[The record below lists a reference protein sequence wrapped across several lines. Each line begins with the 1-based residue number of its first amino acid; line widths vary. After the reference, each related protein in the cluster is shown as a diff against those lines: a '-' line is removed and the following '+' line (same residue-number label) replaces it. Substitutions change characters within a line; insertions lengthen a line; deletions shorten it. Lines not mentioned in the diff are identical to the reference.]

1 MTMSNKEEISNLK
14 NSGCFDESWYLEK
27 YPDVKELGMDPAEHF
42 LWIGVKIGR
51 RPSSTMSNEQYQ
63 SIASIISDRADTEQS
78 VEGVSQHESLDNGIT
93 SEIMPIFAEKYFNA
107 DGYLEQYK
115 DIAEAGID
123 PYQHF
128 LENGFNEGRTGSF
141 FDNKW
146 YISQHK
152 DVRLSGID
160 GFSHYKGSGKEEKRQ
175 SKFIEIRSFIEN
187 GSNFYS
193 NKEYKNWVDEFDYP
207 DCDRELYLSY
217 AKRFAYR
224 PLISIIMPVYKV
236 EIEYLEQAINS
247 VINQSYSNLELCI
260 ADDCSGD
267 TRITQLLDKMSS
279 LDNRIKYITR
289 DKNGNI
295 SESSNTALG
304 LASGDFIGLMDHDD
318 VLHPNAAFWI
328 VNELNKNPN
337 IDIVYTDE
345 DKLGDDGDRYDPHF
359 KSDFNYE
366 LFLTQNMISHFAVYR
381 TSILKE
387 IGGFRLGF
395 EGSQDY
401 DMTLRFLERCA
412 RNIAHVPRVLYHWRA
427 IAGSTALAPSEKAYT
442 ESASILALREHVERE
457 GKRADVT
464 IAPELPQYFRVR
476 FKVEGNPK
484 VSIIIPTKDKV
495 DLLDQCISSINN
507 ISTYDNYEI
516 IIINN
521 GSVEELSFKYFDRI
535 SSSGINVI
543 NDNNPFNYSRI
554 NNLGFSYASGDHIC
568 LMNNDIEIISPDWME
583 EMLSFGQWNDVGCVG
598 ARLWYPDDTL
608 QHGGVIIGLGGIAGH
623 SHKYIEKG
631 AVGYFGRAALPQAL
645 SAVTAACLMVKASVF
660 REVNGLDEGLSV
672 AFNDVDFCLR
682 VREAGYRN
690 VWTPYAEMYHHESAS
705 RGTEDT
711 PEKQAR
717 FNGEIAFMKNR
728 WGTLLAKD
736 PYYSPNLTIEREDFS
751 FAKTPRVQTIR
762 DMI

>member
-1 MTMSNKEEISNLK
+1 MRLVDKNQLSNFK
-14 NSGCFDESWYLEK
+14 NSGIFDEKWYLNT
-27 YPDVKELGMDPAEHF
+27 YSDVLALNMDAAEHF
-42 LWIGVKIGR
+42 LWIGAKLGR
-51 RPSSTMSNEQYQ
+51 RPSLTISNVQYLAIAQ
-63 SIASIISDRADTEQS
+63 SINDGNYGEKSCVAKSESFLSENAMIEELISIFD
-78 VEGVSQHESLDNGIT
+78 
-93 SEIMPIFAEKYFNA
+93 EKYFDA
-107 DGYLEQYK
+107 SSYLEKYK
-115 DIAEAGID
+115 DIADAGID

-128 LENGFNEGRTGSF
+128 LNNGLNEGRSGSF

-146 YISQHK
+146 YITQHK
-152 DVRLSGID
+152 DVRLAGID
-160 GFSHYKGSGKEEKRQ
+160 GFAHYINSGKDEKRQ
-175 SKFIEIRSFIEN
+175 SRFIEIRSFIEN

-193 NKEYKNWVDEFDYP
+193 NKDYKLWVDQYDFDGI
-207 DCDRELYLSY
+207 DRELYTALHDKLSY
-217 AKRFAYR
+217 K

-236 EIEYLEQAINS
+236 KPEYLEKAISS
-247 VINQSYSNLELCI
+247 VLEQSYKNVELCI
-260 ADDCSGD
+260 ADDCSD
-267 TRITQLLDKMSS
+267 DIRITQLLEKISS
-279 LDNRIKYITR
+279 LDSRLKYITR
-289 DKNGNI
+289 ERNGNI
-295 SESSNTALG
+295 SEASNSALD
-304 LASGDFIGLMDHDD
+304 LASGDFVGLMDHDD
-318 VLHPNAAFWI
+318 VLHPNAVLWVA
-328 VNELNKNPN
+328 VELNKNPD
-337 IDIVYTDE
+337 IDLIYTDE

-366 LFLTQNMISHFAVYR
+366 LFLTQNMVSHFAVYR
-381 TSILKE
+381 ANILKE
-387 IGGFRLGF
+387 IGGFRRGF

-401 DMTLRFLERCA
+401 DMTLRFLERSS
-412 RNIAHVPRVLYHWRA
+412 RNIVHVPRVLYHWRA
-427 IAGSTALAPSEKAYT
+427 IAGSTALAPSEKTYT

-476 FKVEGNPK
+476 FHVEGNPK

-495 DLLDQCISSINN
+495 DLLDQCISSI
-507 ISTYDNYEI
+507 IKLSTYDNYEI

-521 GSVEELSFKYFDRI
+521 GSVEDATLNYFNKVKSD
-535 SSSGINVI
+535 GVI
-543 NDNNPFNYSRI
+543 VVNDENPFNYSKI
-554 NNLGFSYASGDHIC
+554 NNLGFSYASGDQIC
-568 LMNNDIEIISPDWME
+568 LMNNDIEIVSPDWME
-583 EMLSFGQWNDVGCVG
+583 EMLSFSQWNDVGCVG

-623 SHKYIEKG
+623 SHKYLEKG

-645 SAVTAACLMVKASVF
+645 SAVTAACLMVKASIF
-660 REVNGLDEGLSV
+660 RDVNGLDEGLSV

-728 WGTLLAKD
+728 WGDLLAKD

-751 FAKTPRVQTIR
+751 FAKIPRVPTIR
-762 DMI
+762 DMV

>member
-1 MTMSNKEEISNLK
+1 MRLVDKNQLSNFK
-14 NSGCFDESWYLEK
+14 NSGIFDEKWYLNT
-27 YPDVKELGMDPAEHF
+27 YSDVLALNMDAAEHF
-42 LWIGVKIGR
+42 LWIGAKLGR
-51 RPSSTMSNEQYQ
+51 RPSLTISNVQYLAIAQ
-63 SIASIISDRADTEQS
+63 SINDGNYGEKSCVAKSESFLSENAMIEELISIFD
-78 VEGVSQHESLDNGIT
+78 
-93 SEIMPIFAEKYFNA
+93 EKYFDA
-107 DGYLEQYK
+107 SSYLEKYK
-115 DIAEAGID
+115 DIADAGID

-128 LENGFNEGRTGSF
+128 LNNGLNEGRSGSF

-146 YISQHK
+146 YITQHK
-152 DVRLSGID
+152 DVRLAGID
-160 GFSHYKGSGKEEKRQ
+160 GFAHYINSGKDEKRQ
-175 SKFIEIRSFIEN
+175 SRFIEIRSFIEN

-193 NKEYKNWVDEFDYP
+193 NKDYKLWVDQYDFDGI
-207 DCDRELYLSY
+207 DRELYTALYDKLSY
-217 AKRFAYR
+217 K

-236 EIEYLEQAINS
+236 KPEYLEKAISS
-247 VINQSYSNLELCI
+247 VLEQSYKNVELCI
-260 ADDCSGD
+260 ADDCSND
-267 TRITQLLDKMSS
+267 IRITQLLEKISS
-279 LDNRIKYITR
+279 LDSRLKYITR
-289 DKNGNI
+289 ERNGNI
-295 SESSNTALG
+295 SEASNSALD
-304 LASGDFIGLMDHDD
+304 LASGDFVGLMDHDD
-318 VLHPNAAFWI
+318 VLHPNAVLWVA
-328 VNELNKNPN
+328 VELNKNPD
-337 IDIVYTDE
+337 IDLIYTDE

-366 LFLTQNMISHFAVYR
+366 LFLTQNMVSHFAVYR
-381 TSILKE
+381 ANILKE
-387 IGGFRLGF
+387 IGGFRRGF

-401 DMTLRFLERCA
+401 DMTLRFLERSS
-412 RNIAHVPRVLYHWRA
+412 RNIVHVPRVLYHWRA
-427 IAGSTALAPSEKAYT
+427 IAGSTALAPSEKTYT

-476 FKVEGNPK
+476 FHVEGNPK

-495 DLLDQCISSINN
+495 DLLDQCISSI
-507 ISTYDNYEI
+507 IKLSTYDNYEI

-521 GSVEELSFKYFDRI
+521 GSVEDATLNYFNKVKSD
-535 SSSGINVI
+535 GVI
-543 NDNNPFNYSRI
+543 VVNDENPFNYSKI
-554 NNLGFSYASGDHIC
+554 NNLGFSYASGDQIC
-568 LMNNDIEIISPDWME
+568 LMNNDIEIVSPDWME
-583 EMLSFGQWNDVGCVG
+583 EMLSFSQWNDVGCVG

-623 SHKYIEKG
+623 SHKYLEKG

-645 SAVTAACLMVKASVF
+645 SAVTAACLMVKASIF
-660 REVNGLDEGLSV
+660 RDVNGLDEGLSV

-728 WGTLLAKD
+728 WGDLLAKD

-751 FAKTPRVQTIR
+751 FAKIPRVPTIR
-762 DMI
+762 DMV